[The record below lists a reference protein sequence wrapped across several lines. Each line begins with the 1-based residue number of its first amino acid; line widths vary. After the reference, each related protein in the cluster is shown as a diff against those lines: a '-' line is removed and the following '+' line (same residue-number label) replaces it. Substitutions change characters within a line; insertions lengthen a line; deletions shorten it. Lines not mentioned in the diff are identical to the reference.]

1 MPSTRTS
8 AGPRRSAKCVVPI
21 EHREG
26 GCEDFSLDDWSAVAW
41 IVSDLGLCSRSL
53 PDTEHRVNMPP
64 SRRGE
69 CHHGVMGAVSLR
81 TAGAVVGLCVGSIS
95 ITACAT
101 SSDQPS
107 GQSSTSLVSNETV
120 AEVAWFVL
128 PGNSR
133 SLLDSEVG
141 APPAGLL
148 NGFAF
153 APVGSPDDD
162 VDGARVGAVL
172 FDPNG
177 QPMDDNRFARTDIDV
192 DGRPFWWISDAE
204 NTRIYA
210 GPTESGQPIGMI
222 TLNVD
227 EPVAVDLLSSATWRE
242 DRAAFDGEFV
252 PDGWVD
258 IGTTLSVMQFVAGAT
273 GSNPPMSGMRSLYG
287 DPAAVE
293 DPSWD
298 DIIAVDGVTLS
309 TWIVTSRD
317 PANEARYSLDS
328 EIEVEVQRADG
339 SFATGF
345 ASAPNNEFIEY
356 VVWQDGETWLALSR
370 AITADISDLI
380 ELASTV
386 RIADADETTQLG
398 DMAAS

>member
-1 MPSTRTS
+1 
-8 AGPRRSAKCVVPI
+8 
-21 EHREG
+21 
-26 GCEDFSLDDWSAVAW
+26 
-41 IVSDLGLCSRSL
+41 
-53 PDTEHRVNMPP
+53 
-64 SRRGE
+64 
-69 CHHGVMGAVSLR
+69 
-81 TAGAVVGLCVGSIS
+81 
-95 ITACAT
+95 
-101 SSDQPS
+101 
-107 GQSSTSLVSNETV
+107 
-120 AEVAWFVL
+120 
-128 PGNSR
+128 
-133 SLLDSEVG
+133 
-141 APPAGLL
+141 
-148 NGFAF
+148 
-153 APVGSPDDD
+153 
-162 VDGARVGAVL
+162 VL

-177 QPMDDNRFARTDIDV
+177 QPMDDDRFARTDIDV

-204 NTRIYA
+204 NTRIYV

-222 TLNVD
+222 TLSVD

-242 DRAAFDGEFV
+242 DQPVFDGEFV

-258 IGTTLSVMQFVAGAT
+258 TGTTLSLLQFVAGAS
-273 GSNPPMSGMRSLYG
+273 GSSAPISGTRSLYG

-309 TWIVTSRD
+309 TWPATSRD

-339 SFATGF
+339 SLITGF
-345 ASAPNNEFIEY
+345 ASRPNSEFIEY

-380 ELASTV
+380 EVAGTV

-398 DMAAS
+398 DMVAN